1 MPVLNMSGA
10 GNLWDRRA
18 VQVLDSDVKGK
29 FGRVATT
36 PEHGDR
42 FRCVLGDRVM
52 LRTVLTRPTGAA
64 SDRYASGRR
73 VWIGMLLTAVL
84 TAASPATSAAESIYG
99 RPKPEPN
106 ALKMGVDLVLAR
118 PVLLAFTAVGT
129 VLYVVS
135 LPFALGGGNADQ
147 TADVLV
153 KGPARA
159 TFSRCLGCV
168 NSDETRAGTHGN
180 GIY

>member
-1 MPVLNMSGA
+1 MPEL
-10 GNLWDRRA
+10 
-18 VQVLDSDVKGK
+18 
-29 FGRVATT
+29 
-36 PEHGDR
+36 GDR
-42 FRCVLGDRVM
+42 FQCVLVDRVM
-52 LRTVLTRPTGAA
+52 AITELAPRGGSGA
-64 SDRYASGRR
+64 DRHRSGRR

-84 TAASPATSAAESIYG
+84 TVASPATSAAESIYG
-99 RPKPEPN
+99 RPKLEPN
-106 ALKMGVDLVLAR
+106 ALKMGVDLILAR

-159 TFSRCLGCV
+159 TFSRCLGCA
-168 NSDETRAGTHGN
+168 NSTETRAGTHGN

>member
-1 MPVLNMSGA
+1 MSGA
-10 GNLWDRRA
+10 GNLRERRA
-18 VQVLDSDVKGK
+18 VQALDWGVKGK
-29 FGRVATT
+29 FARVAVTA
-36 PEHGDR
+36 ERGDR
-42 FRCVLGDRVM
+42 LRCVLVDRVM
-52 LRTVLTRPTGAA
+52 PRTESARPTGGGA
-64 SDRYASGRR
+64 SPHASGRR
-73 VWIGMLLTAVL
+73 VWIGMLLTAFL
-84 TAASPATSAAESIYG
+84 NAASPATSAAESIYG

-106 ALKMGVDLVLAR
+106 ALKMGVDLILAR

-159 TFSRCLGCV
+159 TFSRCLGCA
-168 NSDETRAGTHGN
+168 NSNETRAGTHGN